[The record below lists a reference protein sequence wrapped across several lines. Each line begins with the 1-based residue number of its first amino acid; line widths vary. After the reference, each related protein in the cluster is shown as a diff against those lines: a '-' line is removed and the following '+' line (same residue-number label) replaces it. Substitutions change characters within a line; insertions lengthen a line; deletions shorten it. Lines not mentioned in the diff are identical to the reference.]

1 MTKEWAVCVCVVR
14 FVGGTVLTAGANQGS
29 VVYSGVPYVHHS
41 YKISDP
47 SYRPLLSTPPY
58 QRPPCGQA
66 ETVLI
71 AQW

>member
-1 MTKEWAVCVCVVR
+1 MTKEWAQCVCVCMCVFR

-47 SYRPLLSTPPY
+47 SYRPLLSTPPFT
-58 QRPPCGQA
+58 A
-66 ETVLI
+66 LLI